1 MKIKMKAIVTG
12 AAGFLGADLV
22 EELVKRGYEVI
33 AVVREV
39 SPHNKRIDNLE
50 NVRLVAADMNEY
62 NSLAEIIDEQADIF
76 YHLAW
81 HGENIVEEQKK
92 NIDATLNALE
102 SAKNLG
108 CKRFVATGSQAE
120 YGPHKEL
127 ITEKTTPHPTTAYG
141 AVKLAANVL
150 SKVRAEELGIDWIWD
165 RVFSVYGKYE
175 PHGRMLPDMIEALQ
189 KEETFHLSSCTQ
201 NWDYIYSTDAAK
213 AVIATGERGKAGEI
227 YNVTTGEYHPLRCFT
242 EMVHKEI
249 IKNGELEYDE
259 NEHPKVS
266 LQASAN
272 KIRNDTGWK
281 PEVEFDDGINR
292 YIEWK
297 IGRSV

>member
-1 MKIKMKAIVTG
+1 MKAIVTG
-12 AAGFLGADLV
+12 AAGFLGANLV
-22 EELVKRGYEVI
+22 EELIKQNYEVI
-33 AVVREV
+33 AVVREG
-39 SPHNKRIDNLE
+39 SSHNKRIENLE
-50 NVRLVAADMNEY
+50 NVRLVAADMSEY
-62 NSLAEIIDEQADIF
+62 VLLPELIDEQAEIF

-81 HGENIVEEQKK
+81 YGENQVAEQKK

-120 YGPHKEL
+120 YGAHKEL
-127 ITEKTTPHPTTAYG
+127 ITEETTPHPFTAYG
-141 AVKLAANVL
+141 ATKLSANVL

-175 PHGRMLPDMIEALQ
+175 PNGRMLPDMIEALRQ
-189 KEETFHLSSCTQ
+189 GETFHLSSCTQ

-213 AVIATGERGKAGEI
+213 AVIATGERGKSGEI
-227 YNVTTGEYHPLRCFT
+227 YNVTTGEYHPLRYFT

-249 IKNGELEYDE
+249 IMKGELEYDE

-266 LQASAN
+266 LQASAD